1 MRRRVV
7 LGMMSAA
14 ASVLAAGVVFA
25 QPKRGCERATV
36 WTSDAC
42 LHIAFVRG
50 GVIEPRKSRC
60 DDAIDGYV
68 GRFGHF
74 SAIDRWGKIV
84 GNVMRPETA
93 PCAPMALMSGTR
105 GTGIYVRTDGASWS
119 VPSAYSDPPPDVRR
133 SLDRLLKGGE
143 PVREIL
149 FFHARKEG
157 APPELAAVTTRDS
170 VKILYLDG
178 EGQFRVAYQLRVR
191 SARWPIFRV
200 AAIVDMNGDGVPEVI
215 LHFSEYAS
223 GRGHEIL
230 LGPSHGGRRYA
241 EVSNNEDEGP

>member
-1 MRRRVV
+1 MRRTVALV
-7 LGMMSAA
+7 MMSAA
-14 ASVLAAGVVFA
+14 ASVLAAGVVSA

-42 LHIAFVRG
+42 LHIAFVRR
-50 GVIEPRKSRC
+50 GVIEPRKSHC
-60 DDAIDGYV
+60 DDAVDGYV
-68 GRFGHF
+68 GRFGRF
-74 SAIDRWGKIV
+74 SAIDRWGKVV
-84 GNVMRPETA
+84 GTVIRPEIA
-93 PCAPMALMSGTR
+93 PCSPMSLVSGTR
-105 GTGIYVRTDGASWS
+105 GTGIYVQTDGTWS
-119 VPSAYSDPPPDVRR
+119 TPSAFADPSPEVRR

-149 FFHARKEG
+149 FFRARKEG

-178 EGQFRVAYQLRVR
+178 EGQFRVAFQQRTR

-200 AAIVDMNGDGVPEVI
+200 AAIVDMNGDGLPEVI
-215 LHFSEYAS
+215 LHFSEYAT

-230 LGPSHGGRRYA
+230 LAPTHNGRRYA